1 MPSNTFFNLPEEKR
15 ETILEAAREEFSRV
29 PYEKA
34 SINKMIR
41 AAKIPRGSFYMY
53 FTDKEDLFHHLM
65 QFQSDQVVE
74 SMAAILAERRGDI
87 FAAVLGFYDA
97 AVLQFRQG
105 KEDAAYKKLA
115 GIMMR
120 NPVLGQAYMTSGRET
135 ILSALAEGVDASRL
149 DLRGEDDMETILMTL
164 MGILAHA
171 VMEALCSPT
180 SGPAQIRNR
189 LENTLD
195 IMRRGMEKRP
205 QTTT

>member
-41 AAKIPRGSFYMY
+41 TAGIPRGSFYMY
-53 FTDKEDLFHHLM
+53 FADKEDLFHHLM
-65 QFQSDQVVE
+65 QFQSDRVVE
-74 SMAAILAERRGDI
+74 SMRTILEERNGDI
-87 FAAVLGFYDA
+87 FAACLDFFDA

-105 KEDAAYKKLA
+105 KENPVYKKLA

-120 NPVLGQAYMTSGRET
+120 NPVLGQAYMTSGKET
-135 ILSALAEGVDASRL
+135 ILSALTEGVDASRL

-164 MGILAHA
+164 MGTLAHA
-171 VMEALCSPT
+171 VMEALCLPT
-180 SGPAQIRNR
+180 SGPTQIRNR

-195 IMRRGMEKRP
+195 ILRRGMEKSP

>member
-65 QFQSDQVVE
+65 QFQSDRVVE
-74 SMAAILAERRGDI
+74 SMAAILERRNGDI
-87 FAAVLGFYDA
+87 FAACLDFFDA
-97 AVLQFRQG
+97 AILQFRRG
-105 KEDAAYKKLA
+105 KEDPVYKKLA

-120 NPVLGQAYMTSGRET
+120 NPTLGQMYMTGGKET
-135 ILSALAEGVDASRL
+135 ILSALAAGVDSSRL
-149 DLRGEDDMETILMTL
+149 DLRAEDDLEIILMTL
-164 MGILAHA
+164 LGTVAHA
-171 VMEALCSPT
+171 VMGALCGSSPEQ
-180 SGPAQIRNR
+180 SRRQ

-195 IMRRGMEKRP
+195 ILRRGMEKRP